1 LLDKYGRSSG
11 DAPVAR
17 AMPASI
23 KDMRGEG
30 GKKIPTCW
38 TPFLRSHHPR
48 VGFAKIGTAS

>member
-30 GKKIPTCW
+30 GKKIPTYW
-38 TPFLRSHHPR
+38 TLFLRWHHPR
-48 VGFAKIGTAS
+48 VGFAKIGMAS